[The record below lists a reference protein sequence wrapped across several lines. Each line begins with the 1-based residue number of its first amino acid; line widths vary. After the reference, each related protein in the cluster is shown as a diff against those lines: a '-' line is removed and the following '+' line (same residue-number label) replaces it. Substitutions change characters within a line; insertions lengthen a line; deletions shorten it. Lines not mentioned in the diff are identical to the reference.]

1 MSKILLDLLNFFGSP
16 KEIMIFGKDVREYPN
31 YVTLTLNPS
40 LRAGE
45 GL

>member
-1 MSKILLDLLNFFGSP
+1 MVDEASP
-16 KEIMIFGKDVREYPN
+16 PREYPN